1 MSKKI
6 LAIINPISGYARSR
20 ELPIALKRRIERE
33 NLYLDIHITRYPGDG
48 KDFVRRYAGNYDLV
62 LIAGG
67 DGTISEIVE
76 GLADNHSVPIT
87 ILPSG
92 TENLFAKEMKISPD
106 IDRVIDTIKWGRTVL
121 MDILEAN
128 GKRFLL
134 VSGIGFDAQVLLHLN
149 SFRTGNITHL
159 TYFWPIWRTFWEY
172 KFPPVTVK
180 VDGETI
186 IDNQR
191 GLVFV
196 TNIARYSIGLRICKY
211 AKYDDG
217 LLDVCIYLC
226 EEQIGLLAHAWRTIW
241 RRHTEHK
248 DVIYKQGKYVEVFS
262 SSPDIPFETDGD
274 PAGELPVRYRIIPSA
289 ISVLVPPCCEPV

>member
-1 MSKKI
+1 MTKRI

-20 ELPIALKRRIERE
+20 ELPIALKHRIEQE
-33 NLYLDIHITRYPGDG
+33 NLKLDIHITRAPGDG
-48 KDFVRRYAGNYDLV
+48 RNFVKENANGYDLI

-67 DGTISEIVE
+67 DGTISEVVD

-92 TENLFAKEMKISPD
+92 TENLFAKEMKITLD
-106 IDRVIDTIKWGRTVL
+106 IDRIIDTIKWGKEVS
-121 MDILEAN
+121 MDIIQAN
-128 GKRFLL
+128 NKRFLL

-172 KFPPVTVK
+172 KFPPMSVE
-180 VDGETI
+180 VDGEKV

-211 AKYDDG
+211 AKYNDG

-226 EEQIGLLAHAWRTIW
+226 DEQFELLAHAWRTIW
-241 RRHTEHK
+241 RKHTEHK
-248 DVIYKQGKYVEVFS
+248 NVIYRQGKRVKVFS
-262 SSPDIPFETDGD
+262 DVQIPFETDGD
-274 PAGELPVRYRIIPSA
+274 PAGNLPVEYQIIPSA
-289 ISVLVPPCCEPV
+289 IRVVVPPCCEPA